1 LSSPAV
7 VVIKATCVTSAIR
20 SIPVAVVV
28 TVTGVRANLISIDML
43 FIKPGLTIVRVV
55 RSLAVEILSVEVAV
69 AEVAVFGTWTIVGT
83 GTIVGT
89 WTSVGTWTIVGS
101 RASGPSVVRLVPV
114 CEVAGSAV
122 SEEVVELG

>member
-7 VVIKATCVTSAIR
+7 VVIKATGVTSAIR

-28 TVTGVRANLISIDML
+28 TVTGVRANLISIDVL

-69 AEVAVFGTWTIVGT
+69 AEVAVFGT
-83 GTIVGT
+83 GTI
-89 WTSVGTWTIVGS
+89 VGTWTIVGS
-101 RASGPSVVRLVPV
+101 RAIGKSVVRLVPV